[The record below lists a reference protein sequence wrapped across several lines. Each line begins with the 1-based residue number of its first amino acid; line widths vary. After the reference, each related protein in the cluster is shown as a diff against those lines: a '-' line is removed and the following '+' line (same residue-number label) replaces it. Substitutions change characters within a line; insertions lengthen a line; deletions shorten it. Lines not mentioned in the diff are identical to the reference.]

1 MADAIEAIDVWRWR
15 CSGGD
20 GLRGMRGQLH
30 CLPEEKGA
38 VESERR
44 RFMGQVT
51 GEAHPG
57 GMGTETG

>member
-1 MADAIEAIDVWRWR
+1 MLLRQLKSGDGDAQVEM
-15 CSGGD
+15 

-51 GEAHPG
+51 GRVHPG
-57 GMGTETG
+57 GMGMGTG